1 MLFAFFGSFCLLGFS
16 TTNAVESDNNKIQDD
31 LISWVRSKGGSFS
44 DKLEIRRVNPEDPT
58 SYMGVFV
65 RETIEAK
72 ESLFVIPR
80 DCFIQVFDTVARDWS
95 VLRTV
100 RPHSTDSN
108 RLRWS
113 RVHVA

>member
-1 MLFAFFGSFCLLGFS
+1 MTSSECYDPKTKRWTMLPQIPVTTHGASAVVIGARIYLLGGAAMAWPS
-16 TTNAVESDNNKIQDD
+16 PLD
-31 LISWVRSKGGSFS
+31 
-44 DKLEIRRVNPEDPT
+44 
-58 SYMGVFV
+58 
-65 RETIEAK
+65 
-72 ESLFVIPR
+72 
-80 DCFIQVFDTVARDWS
+80 FIQVFDTVARDWS